1 MLSPFLISRGE
12 KSGMGRLKDRGEERM
27 KYGTPE
33 G

>member
-1 MLSPFLISRGE
+1 MLSPFLMSRGE
-12 KSGMGRLKDRGEERM
+12 KSGMGRLKGREEKRM